1 MPAETENIKY
11 KLVFSRRRSIS
22 IIIRPDKSI
31 TVRAP
36 FKTSLEDINR
46 FVLSKSGWIKKH
58 TDGDSRIPL
67 TYNERKFTDG
77 EIFLFLGREYRLQRT
92 HSEISRVWLNEDSI
106 LTGQA
111 DPEDSLMT
119 RHLVSGWYAM
129 KAREILPER
138 LKEII
143 RIHSQ
148 AGFRPA
154 RLTVRSMKSRW
165 GSCSTGGRIS
175 LNSELVKL
183 SPEIIDYVIIHELC
197 HLKHHNHGPGFYDL
211 LSELL
216 PGYKL
221 IRKELRKYHIC

>member
-1 MPAETENIKY
+1 MSAETENIKY

-22 IIIRPDKSI
+22 IIVRPDKSI

-36 FKTSLEDINR
+36 LRTPLEDINR
-46 FVLSKSGWIKKH
+46 FVRSKSGWIKKH
-58 TDGDSRIPL
+58 TDGDKRIRL
-67 TYNERKFTDG
+67 TYNDKEFTDG
-77 EIFLFLGREYRLQRT
+77 EIFLFLGKEYRLQRT
-92 HSEISRVWLNEDSI
+92 HSEESRVWLNENEI
-106 LTGQA
+106 LTGQT
-111 DPEDSLMT
+111 DPENPDIT
-119 RHLVSGWYAM
+119 RHLISGWYAM

-138 LKEII
+138 LAEII
-143 RIHSQ
+143 RKHSH

-154 RLTVRSMKSRW
+154 GLTVRSMKSRW

-221 IRKELRKYHIC
+221 LRKKLREYHIC